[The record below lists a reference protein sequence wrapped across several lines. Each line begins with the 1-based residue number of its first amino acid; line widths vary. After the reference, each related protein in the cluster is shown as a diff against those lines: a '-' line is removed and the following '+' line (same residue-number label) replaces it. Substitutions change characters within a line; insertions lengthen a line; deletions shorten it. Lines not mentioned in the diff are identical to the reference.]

1 MVNEGKFRMFN
12 MTMNLTIVVSMLFQ
26 NANVLQAVLCLV
38 KDLDAES
45 LEIVADAV
53 RVRLEAL

>member
-1 MVNEGKFRMFN
+1 MFN
-12 MTMNLTIVVSMLFQ
+12 MTVNLTIVVSMLFQ

-45 LEIVADAV
+45 LEVVADAV
-53 RVRLEAL
+53 RIRLEAL